1 MSSRPTSSS
10 DSNIQP
16 AYLNLKQAAAY
27 LGYAVSTFRA
37 YASSWNIPRMGPRR
51 NRFRKED
58 LDAWMQNPAVF
69 RRQRLP
75 RKRAGF
81 KPVELDIEP

>member
-10 DSNIQP
+10 DANIQP

-58 LDAWMQNPAVF
+58 LDAWMANPAAF
-69 RRQRLP
+69 KRQREP
-75 RKRAGF
+75 RRRTGF
-81 KPVELDIEP
+81 KPVELDI

>member
-10 DSNIQP
+10 DANIQP

-69 RRQRLP
+69 HGGSTKK
-75 RKRAGF
+75 RKRSGF
-81 KPVELDIEP
+81 TPVQL